1 MLCAFLFLFPLHVLL
16 FCSFDDPTC
25 TNFPSSFLS
34 QGFPPRLPSQYPG
47 DSNIAPSSS
56 AASVCLPSAV
66 LSPPMPTEALAAPG
80 YFPAVVQPY
89 VESSLLVPVGSV
101 GGQVQVSQPAVSLA
115 QAPTTSSQQA
125 ALEVNGVPACLRLK
139 CTHSG
144 IEMTKEKHRFPD
156 LGFIWKLFQTNL

>member
-1 MLCAFLFLFPLHVLL
+1 
-16 FCSFDDPTC
+16 
-25 TNFPSSFLS
+25 
-34 QGFPPRLPSQYPG
+34 
-47 DSNIAPSSS
+47 
-56 AASVCLPSAV
+56 
-66 LSPPMPTEALAAPG
+66 MPTEALAAPG

-156 LGFIWKLFQTNL
+156 LGFRWKLFQTNL